1 MLILKIFKKRWTK
14 VVCIILC
21 IVLLIVGGSYGYMRY
36 TLSKI
41 KTVSIDKDPNKLG
54 VVPYVNPNDSAST
67 GEPQKNP
74 PDIKNIALI
83 GVDKKNP
90 DGSQR
95 SDSVMIASIDKEH
108 KKIKLTSIMRDTYVA
123 VENDQ
128 FAVNGHT
135 RMGHTYQDGGPE
147 MTIKTINTNF
157 KMDITDYIKVD
168 FDGLMDIVDAIG
180 GVKITIKDYE
190 VSEMTAVGITKPGV
204 YNLSGK
210 QALAYSRIRHS
221 GNKDYERTER
231 QREVLQV
238 MFTKMTSLS
247 PTAFAS
253 TAQKLFPYVETSLS
267 SSDVLNM
274 GMDVLTSGIRKFEQ
288 SRVPFDGMVKETTVD
303 KLYYLTFDTD
313 ATVQKLHQFIYEQ

>member
-1 MLILKIFKKRWTK
+1 MKIFKKRWTK

-21 IVLLIVGGSYGYMRY
+21 IILLIVGGSYGYMRY

-41 KTVSIDKDPNKLG
+41 KTVSMDKDPEKLG
-54 VVPYVNPNDSAST
+54 VVPYVKPSDSAST
-67 GEPQKNP
+67 GEPQKTTP

-95 SDSVMIASIDKEH
+95 SDTVMIASIDKEH

-123 VENDQ
+123 VDDDDN
-128 FAVNGHT
+128 AVNGHT
-135 RMGHTYQDGGPE
+135 RMGHTYQDGGPA
-147 MTIKTINTNF
+147 MTIRTINTNF

-190 VSEMTAVGITKPGV
+190 VPEMKGVGITKPGV

-238 MFTKMTSLS
+238 MFNKITSLS
-247 PTAFAS
+247 PTSFAS

-267 SSDVLNM
+267 SSAVLNM
-274 GMDVLTSGIRKFEQ
+274 GLDVLTSGIRKFEQ
-288 SRVPFDGMVKETTVD
+288 ARIPFDGMVKETTVD

-313 ATVQKLHQFIYEQ
+313 ATVQKLHQFIFEQ